1 MKWNKIVLEMN
12 SSEIEIQ
19 KQMRKEYQK
28 LLKGFNSDLGK
39 WLVDN
44 ESSIKEYTPEIYEN
58 AFDALVNAGSSAKN
72 NKMYHEVA
80 TYYKNL
86 MQSK

>member
-1 MKWNKIVLEMN
+1 MKWNNIILEMN
-12 SSEIEIQ
+12 STEIEAQ
-19 KQMRKEYQK
+19 KQLRKEYQK

-44 ESSIKEYTPEIYEN
+44 ESSIKEYMPEIYEN
-58 AFDALVNAGSSAKN
+58 AFDALVNAGSSVKN

-80 TYYKNL
+80 AYYKNL
-86 MQSK
+86 INSK